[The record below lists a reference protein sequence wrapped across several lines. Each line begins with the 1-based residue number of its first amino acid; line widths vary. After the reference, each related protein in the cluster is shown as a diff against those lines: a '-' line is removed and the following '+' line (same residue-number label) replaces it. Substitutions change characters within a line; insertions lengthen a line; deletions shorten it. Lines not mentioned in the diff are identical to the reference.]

1 LFTFI
6 LRSIRRYVPK
16 KLQAPAGAG
25 DAVEELDARIARLRE
40 EEERQKEEKV
50 LHVACICILDLSC
63 SFQRAAKK
71 AKKGGDEEEGG
82 DSALAL
88 MDLPMSFG
96 KKKK

>member
-1 LFTFI
+1 MLLAFAF
-6 LRSIRRYVPK
+6 SICH
-16 KLQAPAGAG
+16 
-25 DAVEELDARIARLRE
+25 AV
-40 EEERQKEEKV
+40 
-50 LHVACICILDLSC
+50 
-63 SFQRAAKK
+63 FQRAAKK

>member
-1 LFTFI
+1 LLLKFLFLF
-6 LRSIRRYVPK
+6 SH
-16 KLQAPAGAG
+16 A
-25 DAVEELDARIARLRE
+25 
-40 EEERQKEEKV
+40 
-50 LHVACICILDLSC
+50 

-71 AKKGGDEEEGG
+71 AKKGGDEEEAG

>member
-1 LFTFI
+1 MLLKFLFLI
-6 LRSIRRYVPK
+6 SH
-16 KLQAPAGAG
+16 A
-25 DAVEELDARIARLRE
+25 
-40 EEERQKEEKV
+40 
-50 LHVACICILDLSC
+50 

-71 AKKGGDEEEGG
+71 AKKGGDGEEEGG

>member
-1 LFTFI
+1 
-6 LRSIRRYVPK
+6 
-16 KLQAPAGAG
+16 
-25 DAVEELDARIARLRE
+25 VEELDARIARLRE

-50 LHVACICILDLSC
+50 RARVLLWC
-63 SFQRAAKK
+63 SQIHTCPQRAAKK
-71 AKKGGDEEEGG
+71 AKKAGDDGDEGG